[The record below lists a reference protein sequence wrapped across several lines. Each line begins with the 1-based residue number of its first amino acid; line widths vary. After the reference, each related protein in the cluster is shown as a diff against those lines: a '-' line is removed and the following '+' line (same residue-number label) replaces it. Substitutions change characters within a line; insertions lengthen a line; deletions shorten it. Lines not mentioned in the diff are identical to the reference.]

1 MRSKKPE
8 YVVNAAG
15 LTNVPIES
23 GKGLRS
29 ERDVRAY
36 LEKVGFQA
44 IIVCRQHWAEIGKNN
59 IFTFLTKV
67 FS

>member
-15 LTNVPIES
+15 LTNVPLED
-23 GKGLRS
+23 GKGLS

-36 LEKVGFQA
+36 LEKSA
-44 IIVCRQHWAEIGKNN
+44 IGCRRHWAEIEKKD